1 MRIKWPAMQGP
12 LEHFQ
17 EKLDSGFPSE
27 NATMQNRA
35 QTVHKQTAS
44 AWHHREMAQWA
55 IDGSSGLRSQSLA
68 LMLAGLAAGTAAAQT
83 YPVRPIRMVVG
94 FSPGGPADVMARL
107 IGQRM
112 AISLGQPIVVE
123 NRAGAGGTIAAR
135 FVAELEPDGY
145 TLLLG
150 NTSTLVISPLMYK
163 NVGYDALKAFAP
175 IARLGTTSDILVTNP
190 GFPAKTLG
198 ELIAYA
204 KANPG
209 KLNYSTP
216 GIGTPPHLIGEMLK
230 QRAGVEIV
238 HVPYKS
244 GGQSIQAVVA
254 GEVQFTFENP
264 AVALPLVQAGVVRAL
279 AVTSEARH
287 PQAPDVPTLIE
298 GGLPDFVSVSFT
310 GVVGR
315 AGIPAAIVAKLNA
328 VINESLKNPD
338 VAATLAKLAV
348 DVKNETPAAFAA
360 FLSEQMTTMTPV
372 IKAAGLLGV
381 Q

>member
-1 MRIKWPAMQGP
+1 M
-12 LEHFQ
+12 
-17 EKLDSGFPSE
+17 
-27 NATMQNRA
+27 

-44 AWHHREMAQWA
+44 PG
-55 IDGSSGLRSQSLA
+55 DGTMDRKWVV
-68 LMLAGLAAGTAAAQT
+68 LAAVAVAGITVDALAADTAAAQA

-94 FSPGGPADVMARL
+94 FAPGGPADVMARL

-112 AISLGQPIVVE
+112 AVTLGQPIVVE
-123 NRAGAGGTIAAR
+123 NRPGAGGTIAAR
-135 FVAELEPDGY
+135 FVAESEPDGY

-175 IARLGTTSDILVTNP
+175 IARLGTTSDILVVNP
-190 GFPAKTLG
+190 KFPAKSLPD
-198 ELIAYA
+198 LVAYA

-230 QRAGVEIV
+230 LRAGVEIV

-279 AVTSEARH
+279 AVTSAARH

-315 AGIPAAIVAKLNA
+315 AGIPGTIVTKLNS
-328 VINESLKNPD
+328 VINESLRSPD
-338 VAATLAKLAV
+338 VAATLGKLAV
-348 DVKNETPAAFAA
+348 DVQNGTPGEFAA
-360 FLSEQMTTMTPV
+360 FLSEEMETMAPV
-372 IKAAGLLGV
+372 IKAAGLRGV
-381 Q
+381 E

>member
-1 MRIKWPAMQGP
+1 MSRRWIGLGAVSAAVVAAA
-12 LEHFQ
+12 LTDI
-17 EKLDSGFPSE
+17 L
-27 NATMQNRA
+27 NAD
-35 QTVHKQTAS
+35 
-44 AWHHREMAQWA
+44 
-55 IDGSSGLRSQSLA
+55 I
-68 LMLAGLAAGTAAAQT
+68 AAAQT
-83 YPVRPIRMVVG
+83 YPARPIRMVVG

-112 AISLGQPIVVE
+112 AITLGQPVVVE

-135 FVAELEPDGY
+135 FVAESEPDGY

-190 GFPAKTLG
+190 RLPARSLP
-198 ELIAYA
+198 ELIAFA

-209 KLNYSTP
+209 KLNFSTP

-230 QRAGVEIV
+230 LKAGIEIV
-238 HVPYKS
+238 HIPYKS

-279 AVTSEARH
+279 AVTSAARH
-287 PQAPDVPTLIE
+287 PQAPDVPTMVE
-298 GGLPDFVSVSFT
+298 GGLPGFVSVSFT

-315 AGIPAAIVAKLNA
+315 AGIAGNIVAKLNS
-328 VINESLKNPD
+328 VINESLKSPD
-338 VAATLAKLAV
+338 VAATLEKLAV
-348 DVKNETPAAFAA
+348 DVKNETPAQFAA
-360 FLSEQMTTMTPV
+360 FLAEEMTTMTPV
-372 IKAAGLLGV
+372 IKAAGLQGAE
-381 Q
+381 

>member
-1 MRIKWPAMQGP
+1 MRDKWGNLPAVVVSRP
-12 LEHFQ
+12 AV
-17 EKLDSGFPSE
+17 SR
-27 NATMQNRA
+27 RA
-35 QTVHKQTAS
+35 
-44 AWHHREMAQWA
+44 
-55 IDGSSGLRSQSLA
+55 IIGLVVIGLA
-68 LMLAGLAAGTAAAQT
+68 LAGLTADGAFAQT
-83 YPVRPIRMVVG
+83 YPARPIRMLVG

-112 AISLGQPIVVE
+112 SVSLGQPVVVE
-123 NRAGAGGTIAAR
+123 NRPGAGGTIAAR
-135 FVAELEPDGY
+135 AVADSDPDGY

-190 GFPAKTLG
+190 SFPARSLR

-216 GIGTPPHLIGEMLK
+216 GIGTPPHLIAEMLK
-230 QRAGVEIV
+230 LRAGVQIV

-244 GGQSIQAVVA
+244 GGQSIQAVIA
-254 GEVQFTFENP
+254 GEVQLTFENP

-279 AVTSEARH
+279 AVTSAARH
-287 PQAPDVPTLIE
+287 PQAPDVPTLVE
-298 GGLPDFVSVSFT
+298 GGLLDFVSVSFT

-315 AGIPAAIVAKLNA
+315 AGIPAAIVAKLNT
-328 VINESLKNPD
+328 VINESLKSPD

-348 DVKNETPAAFAA
+348 DVQNETPGEFAA
-360 FLSEQMTTMTPV
+360 FLADEMTTMVPV
-372 IKAAGLLGV
+372 IKAAGLQGV
-381 Q
+381 E

>member
-1 MRIKWPAMQGP
+1 MGKKWIGWSVA
-12 LEHFQ
+12 L
-17 EKLDSGFPSE
+17 
-27 NATMQNRA
+27 A
-35 QTVHKQTAS
+35 
-44 AWHHREMAQWA
+44 A
-55 IDGSSGLRSQSLA
+55 IA
-68 LMLAGLAAGTAAAQT
+68 VAGLAADIAAAQT

-94 FSPGGPADVMARL
+94 FAPGGPADVMARL

-112 AISLGQPIVVE
+112 TITLGQPIVVE

-135 FVAELEPDGY
+135 YVAESEPDGY

-163 NVGYDALKAFAP
+163 NVGYDARKAFAP

-190 GFPAKTLG
+190 KFPAKSLG
-198 ELIAYA
+198 ELIVYA

-230 QRAGVEIV
+230 LRAGVEIV
-238 HVPYKS
+238 HIPYKS
-244 GGQSIQAVVA
+244 GGQSIQAAIA

-264 AVALPLVQAGVVRAL
+264 AVALPLVQGGVARAL

-287 PQAPDVPTLIE
+287 PQAPDVPTMVE
-298 GGLPDFVSVSFT
+298 AGLPDFVSVSFT
-310 GVVGR
+310 GVVGP
-315 AGIPAAIVAKLNA
+315 AGIPANIVARLNS
-328 VINESLKNPD
+328 VINESLQSAD
-338 VAATLAKLAV
+338 VAATLTKLAV
-348 DVKNETPAAFAA
+348 DVQPGTPAQFGA
-360 FLSEQMTTMTPV
+360 FLSEEMAEMTPV
-372 IKAAGLLGV
+372 VKAAGLLGV

>member
-1 MRIKWPAMQGP
+1 MGQKCIG
-12 LEHFQ
+12 
-17 EKLDSGFPSE
+17 
-27 NATMQNRA
+27 
-35 QTVHKQTAS
+35 
-44 AWHHREMAQWA
+44 WA
-55 IDGSSGLRSQSLA
+55 ALA
-68 LMLAGLAAGTAAAQT
+68 AVVAGLGVAGFGAGILSPSMAAAQT
-83 YPVRPIRMVVG
+83 YPSRPIRMVVG

-112 AISLGQPIVVE
+112 AMTLGQPVVVE

-135 FVAELEPDGY
+135 FVAESEPEGY

-150 NTSTLVISPLMYK
+150 NTSTLIISPLMYK

-175 IARLGTTSDILVTNP
+175 IARLGTTSDILVINP
-190 GFPAKTLG
+190 RFPAKSLQ
-198 ELIAYA
+198 ELVAYA

-209 KLNYSTP
+209 KLNFSTP

-230 QRAGVEIV
+230 LKAGIDIV

-264 AVALPLVQAGVVRAL
+264 AVALPLVQGGAVRAL
-279 AVTSEARH
+279 AVTSAARH
-287 PQAPDVPTLIE
+287 PQAPDVPTMIE

-315 AGIPAAIVAKLNA
+315 AGIPPNIVSRLNG
-328 VINESLKNPD
+328 VINESLKSPA

-348 DVKNETPAAFAA
+348 DVKNETPAEFAA
-360 FLSEQMTTMTPV
+360 FLSEEMTTMSPV

-381 Q
+381 E

>member
-1 MRIKWPAMQGP
+1 MASPGDAAM
-12 LEHFQ
+12 
-17 EKLDSGFPSE
+17 E
-27 NATMQNRA
+27 NKSVTLAA
-35 QTVHKQTAS
+35 LAVA
-44 AWHHREMAQWA
+44 
-55 IDGSSGLRSQSLA
+55 GLT
-68 LMLAGLAAGTAAAQT
+68 LMLAGLTAEPASAQT

-94 FSPGGPADVMARL
+94 FSAGGPADVMARL

-112 AISLGQPIVVE
+112 AISLGQPVVVE

-135 FVAELEPDGY
+135 FVAESEPDGY

-150 NTSTLVISPLMYK
+150 NTSTLVISPLMYR

-190 GFPAKTLG
+190 GFAAKSLA

-204 KANPG
+204 KANPN

-230 QRAGVEIV
+230 LRAGVDIV

-264 AVALPLVQAGVVRAL
+264 AVALPLVQGGVVRAL

-287 PQAPDVPTLIE
+287 PQAPEVPTLIE

-348 DVKNETPAAFAA
+348 DVQNETPAEFAA
-360 FLSEQMTTMTPV
+360 FLNEEMTTMTPV

>member
-1 MRIKWPAMQGP
+1 MRDKWGNLARLVLMDLVLMG
-12 LEHFQ
+12 
-17 EKLDSGFPSE
+17 
-27 NATMQNRA
+27 
-35 QTVHKQTAS
+35 
-44 AWHHREMAQWA
+44 
-55 IDGSSGLRSQSLA
+55 LA
-68 LMLAGLAAGTAAAQT
+68 LGGLAAGDASAQT
-83 YPVRPIRMVVG
+83 YPARPIRMLVG
-94 FSPGGPADVMARL
+94 FAPGGPADVMARL

-112 AISLGQPIVVE
+112 SVALGQPIVVE
-123 NRAGAGGTIAAR
+123 NRPGAGGTIAAR
-135 FVAELEPDGY
+135 AVADSDPDGY

-190 GFPAKTLG
+190 SFPAKTLR

-216 GIGTPPHLIGEMLK
+216 GLGTPPHLIGEMLK
-230 QRAGVEIV
+230 LRAGVEIV

-244 GGQSIQAVVA
+244 GGQSIQAVIA

-264 AVALPLVQAGVVRAL
+264 AVALPLVQAGVVRPL
-279 AVTSEARH
+279 AVTSAARH

-315 AGIPAAIVAKLNA
+315 AGIAPAIVTKLNA
-328 VINESLKNPD
+328 VINESLKAPD

-348 DVKNETPAAFAA
+348 DVQNETPAAFGA
-360 FLSEQMTTMTPV
+360 FLAEEMTTMAPV
-372 IKAAGLLGV
+372 IKAAGLRGV
-381 Q
+381 E

>member
-1 MRIKWPAMQGP
+1 M
-12 LEHFQ
+12 H
-17 EKLDSGFPSE
+17 
-27 NATMQNRA
+27 NRWI
-35 QTVHKQTAS
+35 V
-44 AWHHREMAQWA
+44 
-55 IDGSSGLRSQSLA
+55 LA
-68 LMLAGLAAGTAAAQT
+68 AVAVAGLTADLATAQT
-83 YPVRPIRMVVG
+83 YPTRPIRMVVG
-94 FSPGGPADVMARL
+94 FAPGGPADVMARL

-112 AISLGQPIVVE
+112 YAALGQPIVVD

-135 FVAELEPDGY
+135 VVAESDPDGY

-150 NTSTLVISPLMYK
+150 NTSTLVVSPLMYK
-163 NVGYDALKAFAP
+163 NVGYDARKAFAP

-190 GFPAKTLG
+190 SFPAKSLG

-230 QRAGVEIV
+230 LRAGVEIV

-287 PQAPDVPTLIE
+287 PQAPDVPTLVE

-315 AGIPAAIVAKLNA
+315 AGIPGPVVGKLNSA
-328 VINESLKNPD
+328 INESLQSPE
-338 VAATLAKLAV
+338 VAAKLGKLAV
-348 DVKNETPAAFAA
+348 DVGGGTPAEFGA
-360 FLSEQMTTMTPV
+360 FLSEEMTTMTPV
-372 IKAAGLLGV
+372 IKAAGLQGV
-381 Q
+381 E

>member
-1 MRIKWPAMQGP
+1 MHNRWIVPDRWIVPYRWIVLAAVA
-12 LEHFQ
+12 
-17 EKLDSGFPSE
+17 
-27 NATMQNRA
+27 ATELTLN
-35 QTVHKQTAS
+35 
-44 AWHHREMAQWA
+44 
-55 IDGSSGLRSQSLA
+55 G
-68 LMLAGLAAGTAAAQT
+68 LAGDVACAQT
-83 YPVRPIRMVVG
+83 YPTRPIRMVVG

-112 AISLGQPIVVE
+112 AITLGQPIVVE

-135 FVAELEPDGY
+135 LVADSEPDGY

-163 NVGYDALKAFAP
+163 NVGYDAGKAFAS

-190 GFPAKTLG
+190 KFPAKTLG

-230 QRAGVEIV
+230 LRAGVEIV

-315 AGIPAAIVAKLNA
+315 AGISPAIVAKLNS
-328 VINESLKNPD
+328 VINESLKSPD
-338 VAATLAKLAV
+338 VAATLGKLAV
-348 DVKNETPAAFAA
+348 DVKNETPAQFAA
-360 FLSEQMTTMTPV
+360 FLSEEMTTMAPV

>member
-1 MRIKWPAMQGP
+1 MGKKWIGWSVA
-12 LEHFQ
+12 
-17 EKLDSGFPSE
+17 
-27 NATMQNRA
+27 
-35 QTVHKQTAS
+35 
-44 AWHHREMAQWA
+44 
-55 IDGSSGLRSQSLA
+55 
-68 LMLAGLAAGTAAAQT
+68 LAAVAVAELAADIAAAQT

-94 FSPGGPADVMARL
+94 FAPGGPADVMARL

-112 AISLGQPIVVE
+112 TITLGQPIVVE

-135 FVAELEPDGY
+135 YVAESEPDGY

-163 NVGYDALKAFAP
+163 NVGYDARKAFAP

-190 GFPAKTLG
+190 KFPAKSLG

-230 QRAGVEIV
+230 LRAGVEIV
-238 HVPYKS
+238 HIPYKS
-244 GGQSIQAVVA
+244 GGQSIQAAIA

-264 AVALPLVQAGVVRAL
+264 AVALPLVQGGVARAL

-287 PQAPDVPTLIE
+287 PQAPDVPTMVE
-298 GGLPDFVSVSFT
+298 AGLPDFVSVSFT
-310 GVVGR
+310 GVVGP
-315 AGIPAAIVAKLNA
+315 AGIPANIVARLNS
-328 VINESLKNPD
+328 VINESLQSPD
-338 VAATLAKLAV
+338 VAATLTKLAV
-348 DVKNETPAAFAA
+348 DVQPGTPAQFGA
-360 FLSEQMTTMTPV
+360 FLSEEMAEMTPV
-372 IKAAGLLGV
+372 VKAAGLLGV

>member
-1 MRIKWPAMQGP
+1 MDNKGI
-12 LEHFQ
+12 
-17 EKLDSGFPSE
+17 
-27 NATMQNRA
+27 
-35 QTVHKQTAS
+35 V
-44 AWHHREMAQWA
+44 
-55 IDGSSGLRSQSLA
+55 LA
-68 LMLAGLAAGTAAAQT
+68 AVAVAGLTVNALTAEPVAAQT
-83 YPVRPIRMVVG
+83 YPTRPIRMVVG

-112 AISLGQPIVVE
+112 AVTLGQAIVVE

-135 FVAELEPDGY
+135 TVAESEPDGY

-163 NVGYDALKAFAP
+163 NVGYDSLKAFAP

-190 GFPAKTLG
+190 SFPARSLP

-230 QRAGVEIV
+230 LRAGVEIV

-279 AVTSEARH
+279 AM
-287 PQAPDVPTLIE
+287 
-298 GGLPDFVSVSFT
+298 
-310 GVVGR
+310 
-315 AGIPAAIVAKLNA
+315 
-328 VINESLKNPD
+328 
-338 VAATLAKLAV
+338 LAV
-348 DVKNETPAAFAA
+348 DVKNETPAQFAA
-360 FLSEQMTTMTPV
+360 FLSEEMATMAPV
-372 IKAAGLLGV
+372 IKAAGLQGV
-381 Q
+381 E